1 MTFNQIPSD
10 SHLGIGIRRG
20 EEELA
25 GALHEVPDDPHHV
38 AGLEVLGGVPAD
50 DQVVGGLDLI
60 SHNVVNLK
68 PPVSVAESL
77 SVVVDIRLHDVKT
90 SERHVRSFRKK

>member
-1 MTFNQIPSD
+1 MELEIGLPLD

-68 PPVSVAESL
+68 PPVGVSEPL
-77 SVVVDIRLHDVKT
+77 PVVLDIGLHDVKT
-90 SERHVRSFRKK
+90 SELNVRS